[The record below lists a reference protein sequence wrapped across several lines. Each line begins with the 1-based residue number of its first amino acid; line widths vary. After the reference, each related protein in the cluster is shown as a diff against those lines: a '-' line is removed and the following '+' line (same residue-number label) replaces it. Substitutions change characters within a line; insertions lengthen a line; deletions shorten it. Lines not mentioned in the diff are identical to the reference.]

1 MTRPDDMYGPIGSP
15 TQQWTPPYAG
25 QSYPGQPYAGQSY
38 AAQSYAGQSFPS
50 QTPSPQGPGT
60 QPPFQGYGSY
70 QPYPPQQAYGNQWG
84 QPSRSP
90 FPAAPLPPQRPK
102 GKSSTGKLVALAVA
116 AFVLVGVLGGAV
128 LLVTGKVAAPGA
140 TPVAPAAV
148 VTMALPPVI
157 DGKPQIDNEY
167 SRQLVDAARQ
177 QLAAVTSDPVVGM
190 YGDPGQPPAFVI
202 IAGTTTAGNPD
213 LVLTGMAAGFQQSLG
228 SQELTFVDQP
238 AGPLGG
244 TMRCAEHAPMATCMW
259 TVEGAFGMNMVFQ
272 QDLASAAATTLRVR
286 EAIET
291 HTTS

>member
-1 MTRPDDMYGPIGSP
+1 MTRPDDLYGPIGSR
-15 TQQWTPPYAG
+15 TEQWT
-25 QSYPGQPYAGQSY
+25 QPYAGQPY
-38 AAQSYAGQSFPS
+38 PS
-50 QTPSPQGPGT
+50 QAPGVPAT
-60 QPPFQGYGSY
+60 GAQATGAQAPLQPPYQGYGSY
-70 QPYPPQQAYGNQWG
+70 PPYPQHQAYGNQYPNQWG
-84 QPSRSP
+84 RPGSP
-90 FPAAPLPPQRPK
+90 FPAAPIVPAAPRPK
-102 GKSSTGKLVALAVA
+102 TSTGKIVALAVA
-116 AFVLVGVLGGAV
+116 AFLLVGVLGGAV
-128 LLVTGKVAAPGA
+128 LLATGRVTAPGTPSFGAAAAP
-140 TPVAPAAV
+140 V
-148 VTMALPPVI
+148 VTMSLPPVI

-259 TVEGAFGMNMVFQ
+259 TVDGGFGMNMVFQ

-291 HTTS
+291 HTS